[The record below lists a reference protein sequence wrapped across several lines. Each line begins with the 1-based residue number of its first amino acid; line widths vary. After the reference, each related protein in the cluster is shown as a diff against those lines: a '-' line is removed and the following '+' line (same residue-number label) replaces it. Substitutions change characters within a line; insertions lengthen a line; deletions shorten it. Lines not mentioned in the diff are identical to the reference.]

1 MYDKDFVRNTKSL
14 FYTSFGKYMKNEVS
28 KTGLK
33 VKWINYQ
40 TGIKQLYIR
49 LDANQKH
56 ARVCIDLQHKDNDIR
71 ELHYEQFIELK
82 KVFTEM
88 SELKWE
94 WKEIHFNE
102 YNDQSSRI
110 YTELENFNIY
120 DKSTW
125 KTAFNF
131 YKKSM
136 FHIDEFWYDYKE
148 LFLQLQ

>member
-49 LDANQKH
+49 LEANQKH
-56 ARVCIDLQHKDNDIR
+56 ARVCIDLQHKDTDIR
-71 ELHYEQFIELK
+71 ELQYEQFIELK
-82 KVFTEM
+82 KVFSEI

-94 WKEIHFNE
+94 WEENHLNE
-102 YNDQSSRI
+102 YDNQCSRI
-110 YTELENFNIY
+110 YTALENFNIY

-125 KTAFNF
+125 KAAFNF
-131 YKKSM
+131 YKKAM
-136 FHIDEFWYDYKE
+136 IHIDEFWYDYKE